1 MRSIRSVPLL
11 PLWGLCRK
19 EQWRRPLPEG
29 RASALPSP
37 MILSDTT
44 LPILQ
49 VIEQGVTA
57 GAIYALIAIGY
68 TLVYGII
75 QLINFAHGDVFM
87 MGTLVTYF
95 MLTKVFNFDQPITN
109 PFKLIGV
116 VLLLMV
122 LSMIACAVI
131 AFTVERIAYRPLR
144 KAPRIAPLI
153 SAIGASFILENLGL
167 FAVGPSSVNV
177 PNPFPN
183 VTWNF
188 LGVAFKNIDVFI
200 IVLAVVLMYAL
211 ATFISRTKM
220 GRAMRSVSQDMEAAS
235 LMGVNINQVI
245 IITFLIGGALAG
257 AASVVYAMR
266 LQVAFFFTGFE
277 AGLKAFTAAV
287 LGGIGN
293 IYGAMLGGLFIGLI
307 EAFVTAYL
315 QNGLR
320 WADAVVFA
328 VLVLVLVFRPSG
340 LLGKPEI
347 QKV

>member
-1 MRSIRSVPLL
+1 VS
-11 PLWGLCRK
+11 
-19 EQWRRPLPEG
+19 LPEG

-49 VIEQGVTA
+49 VVEQGVTA

-183 VTWNF
+183 VTWTF

-235 LMGVNINQVI
+235 LMGVNINLVI

>member
-1 MRSIRSVPLL
+1 MR
-11 PLWGLCRK
+11 RK
-19 EQWRRPLPEG
+19 EQRRCPLPKAG
-29 RASALPSP
+29 FSALPSP
-37 MILSDTT
+37 MILADST
-44 LPILQ
+44 LPVLQ
-49 VIEQGVTA
+49 VIEQGVTT

-95 MLTKVFNFDQPITN
+95 MLTKVLNLNQPITN
-109 PFKLIGV
+109 PFALIGL
-116 VLLLMV
+116 VLLLMA
-122 LSMIACAVI
+122 LSMIACAAI

-167 FAVGPSSVNV
+167 FAVGPSAVNV
-177 PNPFPN
+177 PNLFPN
-183 VTWNF
+183 VTWTIF
-188 LGVAFKNIDVFI
+188 GVAFKNLDVFI
-200 IVLAVVLMYAL
+200 MALAVVLMYAL
-211 ATFISRTKM
+211 ATFISKTKM

-293 IYGAMLGGLFIGLI
+293 IYGAMLGGLFIGMV
-307 EAFVTAYL
+307 EAFVIAYFKD
-315 QNGLR
+315 GLK
-320 WADAVVFA
+320 WADATVFA

-347 QKV
+347 KKV